1 MQIHIESDDPEL
13 RSNLQARCNPVLP
26 YFESS
31 PNVRVLAFMA
41 KGDDEQILSKLGR
54 TSRGLQLPLAEYYDP
69 YDSSL
74 RDRLKLP
81 INVVNLLRNEHGDL
95 NYDHLVYLHA
105 STTLHPIGCVLSFA
119 HELQHVRQ
127 CEERRE
133 LFLASKQIEREWIR
147 FLRRNFIN
155 CPHEKDAMFASRQ
168 IAATICG
175 REPVSE
181 YINEQLEAARHLSP
195 PEDAHRELVIWS
207 YQAEWAD
214 TFSLQDEVESM
225 RRQIQES

>member
-1 MQIHIESDDPEL
+1 MQIKIESDDPEL
-13 RSNLQARCNPVLP
+13 RSCLQARCDAVIP

-31 PNVRVLAFMA
+31 PDVRVLAFMA

-54 TSRGLQLPLAEYYDP
+54 TNRGVHLALEAYYDP
-69 YDSSL
+69 YDS
-74 RDRLKLP
+74 RFRRWLKLP
-81 INVVNLLRNEHGDL
+81 DSVTKLLHDEHGHL

-105 STTLHPIGCVLSFA
+105 KIHSHPVGCVLCFA

-127 CEERRE
+127 SLEHYQLLLESKRIEWEWLNLLKRE
-133 LFLASKQIEREWIR
+133 
-147 FLRRNFIN
+147 FIN
-155 CPHEKDAMFASRQ
+155 FPHEKEAMFASRQ

-175 REPVSE
+175 RGPVSD
-181 YINEQLEAARHLSP
+181 YIYEQLEAARHLLP
-195 PEDAHRELVIWS
+195 PEDARRESAIWS
-207 YQAEWAD
+207 YQAEWND

>member
-1 MQIHIESDDPEL
+1 MKSAG
-13 RSNLQARCNPVLP
+13 NC
-26 YFESS
+26 
-31 PNVRVLAFMA
+31 
-41 KGDDEQILSKLGR
+41 
-54 TSRGLQLPLAEYYDP
+54 
-69 YDSSL
+69 
-74 RDRLKLP
+74 
-81 INVVNLLRNEHGDL
+81 
-95 NYDHLVYLHA
+95 
-105 STTLHPIGCVLSFA
+105 
-119 HELQHVRQ
+119 
-127 CEERRE
+127 
-133 LFLASKQIEREWIR
+133 FLASKQIEREWIR

-207 YQAEWAD
+207 YQAREWAD

>member
-1 MQIHIESDDPEL
+1 MQIKIESDDPEL
-13 RSNLQARCNPVLP
+13 RNSLQARCDSVIP

-31 PNVRVLAFMA
+31 PGVRVLAFMA

-54 TSRGLQLPLAEYYDP
+54 TNRGVHLALEHYYHP
-69 YDSSL
+69 YDSRF
-74 RDRLKLP
+74 RDWLKLP
-81 INVVNLLRNEHGDL
+81 DSVTTLLHDENGNL

-105 STTLHPIGCVLSFA
+105 KTHSHPVGCVLSFA

-127 CEERRE
+127 CEEHHE
-133 LFLASKQIEREWIR
+133 LFADSKQIEGEWMNLLKR
-147 FLRRNFIN
+147 KFIN
-155 CPHEKDAMFASRQ
+155 FPHEKDAMFASRQ

-175 REPVSE
+175 RGPVSH

-195 PEDAHRELVIWS
+195 PEDSHRESVIWS